1 MSIQY
6 DIQFFTSLYR
16 DSDCL
21 VGSISMQTLSVL
33 SEDHG
38 GNSQPDN
45 ISVTNKNDHNFCC
58 EKQRDPFTIDD
69 SLYLESLT
77 YL

>member
-1 MSIQY
+1 
-6 DIQFFTSLYR
+6 
-16 DSDCL
+16 
-21 VGSISMQTLSVL
+21 MQTLSVL

-38 GNSQPDN
+38 GNSQPDS

-58 EKQRDPFTIDD
+58 EKQRDPFTIVD